1 MYRAKVTSKGQV
13 TIPVGLREKL
23 GLRPGDTLEIRE
35 SPAGYT
41 LHKHVEVSPFD
52 RYVGRLADKAETG
65 TDALIE
71 EMRSTWRSPHPRMN
85 LTLLV
90 AIRGFVRISA

>member
-1 MYRAKVTSKGQV
+1 MYKTKVTSKGQV
-13 TIPVGLREKL
+13 TIPAEIREKL

-52 RYVGRLADKAETG
+52 RYVGRLRHKADMG

-71 EMRSTWRSPHPRMN
+71 EMRGARD
-85 LTLLV
+85 
-90 AIRGFVRISA
+90 

>member
-1 MYRAKVTSKGQV
+1 MYKTKVTSKGQV
-13 TIPVGLREKL
+13 TIPAEIREKL

-52 RYVGRLADKAETG
+52 RYVGRLRHKADMG

-71 EMRSTWRSPHPRMN
+71 EMRGVHD
-85 LTLLV
+85 
-90 AIRGFVRISA
+90 